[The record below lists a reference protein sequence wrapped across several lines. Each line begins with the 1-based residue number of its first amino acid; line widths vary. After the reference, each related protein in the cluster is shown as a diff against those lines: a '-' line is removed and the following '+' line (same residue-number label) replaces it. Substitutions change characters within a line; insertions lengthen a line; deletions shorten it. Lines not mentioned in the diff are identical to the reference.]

1 VSREP
6 GERLRPDETT
16 RLSTCAS
23 SGEDRSVEAAQQPL
37 DADLIA
43 RHLGPDGRLVS
54 MPAKPSRRLLLLAHI
69 AADLPVGVELDE
81 FAVNQTL
88 RRYDDDVAMLRRYLV
103 DTGLLLRPR
112 PGTYLR
118 PAEQA

>member
-1 VSREP
+1 
-6 GERLRPDETT
+6 
-16 RLSTCAS
+16 
-23 SGEDRSVEAAQQPL
+23 VEAAQQTL

-43 RHLGPDGRLVS
+43 RHLGSDGRLQS

-81 FAVNQTL
+81 FTVNRAL

-112 PGTYLR
+112 PGIYLR
-118 PAEQA
+118 PAEPA